1 MQPWVLEQAS
11 IRWYAVIAAPLIV
24 VGLLIA
30 ANNAALGSHLPG
42 LLTSAAMLIVG
53 AAIAIWRRYITWQAH
68 KTLERIEFK
77 VESRVVGPGES
88 VNCSIQLQA
97 DRTTQLATWDL
108 LLTAYHDA
116 MDWRHRAVR
125 QAVFQTKTTNTIWR
139 HLNAGEVAGFHA
151 SVLVPQFPLP
161 SQGVPLEEL
170 HWFVS
175 VRIQARRWSA
185 YSAAIPIVV
194 QK

>member
-1 MQPWVLEQAS
+1 MEQPS
-11 IRWYAVIAAPLIV
+11 IRWYGVIAASLIV

-53 AAIAIWRRYITWQAH
+53 AAIVIWRRYLTWQAH
-68 KTLERIEFK
+68 KTLETIEFK
-77 VESRVVGPGES
+77 VESRVIAPGEP
-88 VNCSIQLQA
+88 VTCSIQIQA
-97 DRTTQLATWDL
+97 DRTMRLATWEL

-139 HLNAGEVAGFHA
+139 QLNAGEVAGFHA

-161 SQGVPLEEL
+161 SQGSPLDEL
-170 HWFVS
+170 HWFVT
-175 VRIQARRWSA
+175 VRLQARRWA
-185 YSAAIPIVV
+185 ACSAAIPVVV